1 MKPLN
6 PAYLKRICQLVD
18 TCPYFQLLSM
28 RLIEAGQGASLL
40 TIDLDTRHL
49 QPFGIVHGG
58 VFASIVDAAAFWA
71 VYGDLAD
78 PTAGLTTVDLK
89 LNYLA
94 PASNGQLTARGKTIK
109 LGRRLGYAEAF
120 VFNQTGT
127 LVAHGTSTVMVL
139 AGKAMNADPPL
150 PAKFID

>member
-6 PAYLKRICQLVD
+6 PEYLQRIREMVD
-18 TCPYFQLLSM
+18 ACPYFKLLSM
-28 RLIEAGQGASLL
+28 RLVAAGRGSSLL
-40 TIDLDTRHL
+40 TIDLEAKHL
-49 QPFGIVHGG
+49 QPFGVVHGG
-58 VFASIVDAAAFWA
+58 VFASILDAAAFWA

-78 PTAGLTTVDLK
+78 PEVGLTTVDLT

-94 PASNGQLTARGKTIK
+94 PAVDGQLVAKGKTLK

-120 VFNQTGT
+120 VYDKDEE

-139 AGKAMNADPPL
+139 PGKAMASNPPL